1 MTPWARLRHSG
12 GNLAHSSL
20 LRPQSEQENNRTGPC
35 NSRDTWHCLEVQFQ
49 WTKWIIYC
57 NMYIYTMVYI
67 IHIYTYDITY
77 LCMCILYIYN
87 HTYRVSYHLYP
98 YPNSWRFITMI
109 IPATSSGTPS
119 SWQTADVFLF
129 FQTRWFSGPG
139 KTSGPRKPMVSS
151 TKLGH
156 QVVHILGVDHFF
168 GHILVANTYLY
179 LFVYCSEFIDIIP
192 IGT

>member
-49 WTKWIIYC
+49 WTKWMIYC
-57 NMYIYTMVYI
+57 IYIYT
-67 IHIYTYDITY
+67 YTYDITY
-77 LCMCILYIYN
+77 LCMCIYYIYN

-98 YPNSWRFITMI
+98 YPNLWRFITMI
-109 IPATSSGTPS
+109 IP
-119 SWQTADVFLF
+119 SWQTANVFFF

-139 KTSGPRKPMVSS
+139 KTYGPRKPMVSS

-156 QVVHILGVDHFF
+156 QVVHILGVDQFLDIFMLQIPICIH
-168 GHILVANTYLY
+168 LV
-179 LFVYCSEFIDIIP
+179 SEFIDIIP